1 MKKGLFLLGLV
12 SCAAVATVVT
22 YLYRTDEEVHEK
34 VGEAAKSVGSLYD
47 LVSDK
52 IRKKAEAEQQE
63 YEDEVARNQ
72 AWADQ
77 QWEALGI

>member
-1 MKKGLFLLGLV
+1 MKKGLFLLGLM

-22 YLYRTDEEVHEK
+22 YLYRTDEEVHDK
-34 VGEAAKSVGSLYD
+34 VDEAAKSVSSLYG
-47 LVSDK
+47 LVSEK
-52 IRKKAEAEQQE
+52 MRKKAEAEQQE
-63 YEDEVARNQ
+63 YEDEVTRNQ